1 MSTPEL
7 TLYYDGSCPFCAAEM
22 RHLRGWDSDA
32 RLGFVDI
39 AATDFDPAP
48 LGVDLA
54 ALNREIHGTT
64 HDGAVMVGIDT
75 LLAAYDLVGPLWA
88 RCLVWPLRL
97 RIARPVVT
105 RAYRWFARNRYTIS
119 RRLGLRPPPACD
131 GDVCSPGNPF
141 LK

>member
-1 MSTPEL
+1 MSAPEL
-7 TLYYDGSCPFCAAEM
+7 TLYYDGSCPICAAEM
-22 RHLRGWDSDA
+22 RTLRAWNTDA

-39 AATDFDPAP
+39 AAPDFDPAP

-54 ALNREIHGTT
+54 ALYRDIHGTT
-64 HDGAVMVGIDT
+64 GDGAVLVGIDT
-75 LLAAYDLVGPLWA
+75 LLAAYDLAGPLWV
-88 RCLVWPLRL
+88 RWLIWPLRL
-97 RIARPVVT
+97 RIARPVMM